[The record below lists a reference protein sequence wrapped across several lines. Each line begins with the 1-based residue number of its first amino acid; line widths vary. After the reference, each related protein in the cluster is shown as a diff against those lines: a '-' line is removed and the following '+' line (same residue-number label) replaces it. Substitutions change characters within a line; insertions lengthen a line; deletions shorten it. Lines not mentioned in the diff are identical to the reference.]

1 MKLRRRLLYLFA
13 RPLLKSLLNVLWL
26 TCKVKTIRGDEHA
39 ERIIR
44 NGKPVIP
51 CYWHQHHIFG
61 LWYMLRLRK
70 RGLKVGFLISP
81 SRDGEIP
88 AKIIESWGIR
98 AIRGSS
104 NRTGARAL
112 KELYEVITREGISP
126 VNTSDGPTGPI
137 HKFKPGAIM
146 LAQMS
151 GAPILPISWSASRYW
166 RLASWDRFI
175 IPKPFARITIAVG
188 EPRFIERKFGMT
200 ELEPIQLE
208 LEQTLQA
215 LTRNAELTLKNIPDS
230 QYAEEQ

>member
-13 RPLLKSLLNVLWL
+13 KPLLKTLLNVLWL
-26 TCKVKTIRGDEHA
+26 TCRVKTVIGEEHA
-39 ERIIR
+39 RQIIN

-61 LWYMLRLRK
+61 LWYMLQLRK

-81 SRDGEIP
+81 SRDGEVP
-88 AKIIESWGIR
+88 AKIAESWGLR

-112 KELYEVITREGISP
+112 KELYEIITKEGISP

-146 LAQMS
+146 LSQMS
-151 GAPILPISWSASRYW
+151 GAPILPISWAASRYW
-166 RLASWDRFI
+166 QLSSWDRFI
-175 IPKPFARITIAVG
+175 IPKPFSRIAIAVG
-188 EPRFIERKFGMT
+188 EPRYVDRQLGIA
-200 ELEPIQLE
+200 ELEPIQYE
-208 LEQTLQA
+208 LEQTLQTLGQNASTA
-215 LTRNAELTLKNIPDS
+215 LK
-230 QYAEEQ
+230 

>member
-13 RPLLKSLLNVLWL
+13 KPLLKTLLKVLWL
-26 TCKVKTIRGDEHA
+26 TCRVKPVIGEEYARQVIE
-39 ERIIR
+39 

-61 LWYMLRLRK
+61 LWYMLQLRK

-81 SRDGEIP
+81 SRDGEVP
-88 AKIIESWGIR
+88 AKIAESWGLR

-104 NRTGARAL
+104 TRTGARAL
-112 KELYEVITREGISP
+112 KELYEIITREGISP

-146 LAQMS
+146 LSQMS

-166 RLASWDRFI
+166 QLSSWDRFI
-175 IPKPFARITIAVG
+175 IPKPFSRVAIAVG
-188 EPRFIERKFGMT
+188 EPRYVDRQLGIT
-200 ELEPIQLE
+200 ELEPIQHE
-208 LEQTLQA
+208 LEQTLQSLEQRA
-215 LTRNAELTLKNIPDS
+215 SETLK
-230 QYAEEQ
+230 

>member
-13 RPLLKSLLNVLWL
+13 KPLLKGLMNVLWL
-26 TCKVKTIRGDEHA
+26 TCRVKTVLGEEHA
-39 ERIIR
+39 EHIIE

-61 LWYMLRLRK
+61 IWYMLQLRK
-70 RGLKVGFLISP
+70 RGLRVGFLISP
-81 SRDGEIP
+81 SRDGEVP
-88 AKIIESWGIR
+88 AKIAESWGLR

-112 KELYEVITREGISP
+112 KELYELITREGISP

-151 GAPILPISWSASRYW
+151 GAPILPLSWAASRYW
-166 RLASWDRFI
+166 QLSSWDRFI
-175 IPKPFARITIAVG
+175 IPKPFAHIVIAVG
-188 EPRFIERKFGMT
+188 EPRHVDRQLGMT
-200 ELEPIQLE
+200 ELEPVQQE
-208 LEQTLQA
+208 LEQTLLNLQQKAGAA
-215 LTRNAELTLKNIPDS
+215 LASPSRVD
-230 QYAEEQ
+230 